1 MTQGLWDFMALL
13 DLNETEVDP
22 IIDHMIQFVNFAQN
36 NRELV
41 FRSGDVSNA
50 DLKKK
55 AAYFEPVRQ
64 MDVDILWLKTK
75 AINLSSSSWR
85 LCGDTVACTILL
97 SSLALRDKSR
107 LWINTRQLDRRN
119 SQLKAGL
126 NQDRQTLLYVFR
138 DSFDHSL
145 KLETTS
151 RLTMKLIEALQ
162 TQHKKL

>member
-75 AINLSSSSWR
+75 AINLSSSS
-85 LCGDTVACTILL
+85 
-97 SSLALRDKSR
+97 
-107 LWINTRQLDRRN
+107 
-119 SQLKAGL
+119 
-126 NQDRQTLLYVFR
+126 
-138 DSFDHSL
+138 
-145 KLETTS
+145 
-151 RLTMKLIEALQ
+151 
-162 TQHKKL
+162 